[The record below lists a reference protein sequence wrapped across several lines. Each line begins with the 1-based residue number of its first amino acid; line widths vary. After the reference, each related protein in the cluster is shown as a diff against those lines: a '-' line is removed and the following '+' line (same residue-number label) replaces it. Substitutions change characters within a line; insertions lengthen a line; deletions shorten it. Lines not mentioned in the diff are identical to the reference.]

1 MSKEFVYYD
10 ENAPKLTFEQEQ
22 ELEMAIE
29 DVKAGRTITYDEFKK
44 MMTAEY
50 GHLFD

>member
-1 MSKEFVYYD
+1 MESEPIYYD
-10 ENAPKLTFEQEQ
+10 DDSPRLTAHQLE
-22 ELEMAIE
+22 ELDMALE
-29 DVKAGRTITYDEFKK
+29 DVKAGRTITYEEFKK

>member
-10 ENAPKLTFEQEQ
+10 DAPKLTFEQEK
-22 ELEMAIE
+22 ELELAIE

-50 GHLFD
+50 GYLFD